1 MELNNA
7 DYTTITSVCV
17 IFFLVFLGMI
27 FADGVSSV
35 SFYDKCAE
43 ACSPS
48 LVMTPIMGG
57 HKTCLCDEGQGKW
70 RRVDVRDN

>member
-1 MELNNA
+1 MELNKA
-7 DYTTITSVCV
+7 DYAVYIIC
-17 IFFLVFLGMI
+17 FVFILGII
-27 FADGVSSV
+27 FADNASSAN
-35 SFYDKCAE
+35 FYNKCAK

-70 RRVDVRDN
+70 RRVDID